1 LLKHGESASGL
12 KTYRRDI
19 LDLEREKFDFDDA
32 SFIISSTATGGRP
45 LPLFFFTHQDPW
57 IFSI

>member
-1 LLKHGESASGL
+1 LLKHGKNASGL

-32 SFIISSTATGGRP
+32 QEGFLVDR
-45 LPLFFFTHQDPW
+45 LEQFV
-57 IFSI
+57 

>member
-32 SFIISSTATGGRP
+32 QEGFLVARLKQFI
-45 LPLFFFTHQDPW
+45 DCY
-57 IFSI
+57 